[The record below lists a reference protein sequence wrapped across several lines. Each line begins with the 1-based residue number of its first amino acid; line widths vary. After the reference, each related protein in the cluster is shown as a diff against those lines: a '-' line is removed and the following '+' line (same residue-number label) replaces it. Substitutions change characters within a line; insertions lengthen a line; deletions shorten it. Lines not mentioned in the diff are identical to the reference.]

1 MSPERT
7 QAYGRVMHTLNE
19 LGPSKLL
26 ADEQDRVR
34 DAADTLIFAA
44 DLIEDPAAVEALGD
58 VESLCAALVR
68 ERPLDRDHRRPPEQ
82 GPARVRSRPGARA
95 PGRVAPR
102 SGPLPQSESAPRLR
116 RRRG

>member
-26 ADEQDRVR
+26 ADEQDQIR

-44 DLIEDPAAVEALGD
+44 DLIQDSAAAEALDGAEALCSALI
-58 VESLCAALVR
+58 ESGRWTEITAARLAKDVR
-68 ERPLDRDHRRPPEQ
+68 ECGPELVA
-82 GPARVRSRPGARA
+82 ARQAA
-95 PGRVAPR
+95 
-102 SGPLPQSESAPRLR
+102 
-116 RRRG
+116 

>member
-34 DAADTLIFAA
+34 DAADTLIFAS
-44 DLIEDPAAVEALGD
+44 DLIEDPTAVEALGD
-58 VESLCAALVR
+58 IEALCTALVQSGRWTDITAARLSKDLR
-68 ERPLDRDHRRPPEQ
+68 ECGPGLV
-82 GPARVRSRPGARA
+82 PARAA
-95 PGRVAPR
+95 A
-102 SGPLPQSESAPRLR
+102 
-116 RRRG
+116 